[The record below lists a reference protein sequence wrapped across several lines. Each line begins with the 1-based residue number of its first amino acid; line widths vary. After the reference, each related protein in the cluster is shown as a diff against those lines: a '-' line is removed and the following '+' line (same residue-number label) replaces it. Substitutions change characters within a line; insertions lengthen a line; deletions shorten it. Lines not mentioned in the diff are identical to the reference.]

1 MAKVRFTTY
10 VSQEV
15 LDELRLFSA
24 ETRVPAAQYV
34 EEALKDLLNKY
45 KKSIKE
51 EKEEKQKESGVLK

>member
-15 LDELRLFSA
+15 LDELKLLST

-45 KKSIKE
+45 QKSIE
-51 EKEEKQKESGVLK
+51 DKQKEPEVRK